1 MTLPNILLGSVI
13 ACLLGVIFHLL
24 RGGNPGRLIVFL
36 ILGSIG
42 FWLGHILGDKLG
54 LVFLSIGPLHL
65 GMASIGA
72 VITLVIGSW
81 LTKVERSE
89 K

>member
-1 MTLPNILLGSVI
+1 MTLPDILLGSVI
-13 ACLLGVIFHLL
+13 ACLFGVIFHLF

-36 ILGSIG
+36 ILGLIG
-42 FWLGHILGDKLG
+42 FWLGDILGDNFNFI
-54 LVFLSIGPLHL
+54 FLSIGTLRL

-72 VITLVIGSW
+72 VITLIIGNW
-81 LTKVERSE
+81 LTKVERNE